1 MSRLKTSAHWL
12 LGTVGLLL
20 ISRTAGC
27 GSDSHSPASLATAPI
42 SSGPQVVII
51 KQLQFQPDVIT
62 VSAGETVTW
71 KNEDIVPHTATSD
84 PKAFD
89 SRSIAVGESWSW
101 KAPARPG
108 DYLYICTLH
117 PNMKAKLT
125 VQ

>member
-1 MSRLKTSAHWL
+1 MSRLKTSTDWL
-12 LGTVGLLL
+12 RLLL
-20 ISRTAGC
+20 ILWTAGC
-27 GSDSHSPASLATAPI
+27 RSDSHSPASVAIAPV
-42 SSGPQVVII
+42 SAGPRVVVI
-51 KQLQFQPDVIT
+51 KQLKFQPNVVT

-84 PKAFD
+84 AFD

-108 DYLYICTLH
+108 DYFYICTLH

-125 VQ
+125 VR